1 MLTLS
6 SEQRRQ
12 LRAQAHSLNPVVAIA
27 QAGLSAAVLKE
38 IEVCLKAHALIKVR
52 VYNDDRAVRE
62 GYLQS
67 ICETLSAA
75 PVQHIGKL
83 LILWRPRPEPKVRAP
98 KPVTKTRRRAR
109 QGSVKK

>member
-12 LRAQAHSLNPVVAIA
+12 LRAEAHSLNPVVAIA
-27 QAGLSAAVLKE
+27 QQGLSDAVLKE
-38 IEVCLKAHALIKVR
+38 IEVCLKAHGLIKIR

-62 GYLQS
+62 GYLAS
-67 ICETLSAA
+67 ICETLVAA

-83 LILWRPRPEPKVRAP
+83 LILWRPRPEAKAHAK
-98 KPVTKTRRRAR
+98 KPAAKTKRRAKR
-109 QGSVKK
+109 SYQ

>member
-27 QAGLSAAVLKE
+27 QAGLSAVALKE
-38 IEVCLKAHALIKVR
+38 IDVCLKAHALIKIR
-52 VYNDDRAVRE
+52 VYNDDRVVRE

-83 LILWRPRPEPKVRAP
+83 LIIWRPRPETKARAR
-98 KPVTKTRRRAR
+98 KPVTRTRRRVR
-109 QGSVKK
+109 QSHP

>member
-6 SEQRRQ
+6 PEQRRQ

-27 QAGLSAAVLKE
+27 QEGLSAAVLKE
-38 IEVCLKAHALIKVR
+38 IEVCLKAHALIKIR
-52 VYNDDRAVRE
+52 VYNDDRAARE
-62 GYLQS
+62 DCLKG

-83 LILWRPRPEPKVRAP
+83 LIIWRPRPETEVHAQKTAAKSGRR
-98 KPVTKTRRRAR
+98 TKRSY
-109 QGSVKK
+109 Q